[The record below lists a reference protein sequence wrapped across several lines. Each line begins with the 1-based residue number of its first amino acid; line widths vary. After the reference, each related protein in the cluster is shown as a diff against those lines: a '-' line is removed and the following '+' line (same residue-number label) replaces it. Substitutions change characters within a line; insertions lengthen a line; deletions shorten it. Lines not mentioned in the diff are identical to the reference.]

1 MKYPTIS
8 SAIEFAYVGD
18 TLIADPATYNESVRF
33 NGKNLHLKSTNPDDA
48 GVVGSTVINAGS
60 SSVDV
65 ARFLLGEDSSSM
77 LEGLTLTGGNYGVS
91 FTGNSSPVI
100 SKCIIRSNASYG
112 IYCANTSSAQITGCT
127 IRNNTTYGIYCIDT
141 SSPQIIGSRIFENN
155 SYGIYCSFSGTS
167 NMLLR
172 NSVIANHLNSG
183 VYLSRN
189 IAEIAN
195 CTIYGNTSYGV
206 FTNNN
211 TQQIRNSIIWGN
223 GDNLYNFASG
233 KVNYCCLQEGGDIGL
248 GVHNFSLYP
257 VFKNV
262 ANKDF
267 HLWHSSAC
275 IDAGDPNS
283 AFSNQPSPNGGI
295 INVGAYGNT
304 GEAQVSFTDAD
315 EDGISDGWEH
325 YHWPNDDP
333 NQH

>member
-1 MKYPTIS
+1 
-8 SAIEFAYVGD
+8 
-18 TLIADPATYNESVRF
+18 
-33 NGKNLHLKSTNPDDA
+33 
-48 GVVGSTVINAGS
+48 
-60 SSVDV
+60 
-65 ARFLLGEDSSSM
+65 
-77 LEGLTLTGGNYGVS
+77 
-91 FTGNSSPVI
+91 
-100 SKCIIRSNASYG
+100 
-112 IYCANTSSAQITGCT
+112 
-127 IRNNTTYGIYCIDT
+127 
-141 SSPQIIGSRIFENN
+141 
-155 SYGIYCSFSGTS
+155 
-167 NMLLR
+167 MLLR

-283 AFSNQPSPNGGI
+283 AFSNEPSPNGGI

-333 NQH
+333 NEHDPNDDTDGDDLCNRMNIILAGALTLMMNQIFRDLLLMSEPITGIHLLVWPKTSP